1 MSNQASWL
9 GHEEPL
15 YNETE
20 LERQLSEADLDA
32 VVARS
37 GRNVVYLSGMRLPG
51 TLARHQDFVWSPRP
65 VLIVWPR
72 EGDPTL
78 ITTEIGRGLADE
90 SSWIEDVTVYA
101 EYAESPWKAC
111 HAELAALGVDDG
123 SIGIERQEL
132 TVDQWQEFTDGL
144 PDAEVR
150 DCTGLLNRVRN
161 IKTPREIEVLRDAV
175 NVQDRA
181 HLEVFGS
188 ASSGDTEKELHAQ
201 MIEFMIREGAE
212 WAHGMLQSDNRM
224 IKYGGEGP
232 VSITT
237 GDLLKTDYVS
247 YHSGYAA
254 NLSRMAVMGTP
265 TAEQRETYQ
274 ELLEIHRAIIAET
287 MHPGVEAQEVWMA
300 LRDQFRE
307 HGYDSVGGLAGHST
321 GVWWHQEEPIFRQGE
336 TTRLKPGM
344 VVCLE
349 PILEEYWHLQDQ
361 ILITDS
367 GPEILSETFP
377 IDELFVMD
385 E

>member
-1 MSNQASWL
+1 
-9 GHEEPL
+9 
-15 YNETE
+15 
-20 LERQLSEADLDA
+20 
-32 VVARS
+32 
-37 GRNVVYLSGMRLPG
+37 
-51 TLARHQDFVWSPRP
+51 
-65 VLIVWPR
+65 
-72 EGDPTL
+72 
-78 ITTEIGRGLADE
+78 
-90 SSWIEDVTVYA
+90 
-101 EYAESPWKAC
+101 
-111 HAELAALGVDDG
+111 
-123 SIGIERQEL
+123 
-132 TVDQWQEFTDGL
+132 
-144 PDAEVR
+144 
-150 DCTGLLNRVRN
+150 
-161 IKTPREIEVLRDAV
+161 
-175 NVQDRA
+175 
-181 HLEVFGS
+181 
-188 ASSGDTEKELHAQ
+188 
-201 MIEFMIREGAE
+201 
-212 WAHGMLQSDNRM
+212 
-224 IKYGGEGP
+224 
-232 VSITT
+232 
-237 GDLLKTDYVS
+237 
-247 YHSGYAA
+247 
-254 NLSRMAVMGTP
+254 MGTP